1 MCHIYEKNGVG
12 ELKYKVISLTI
23 IKLCINLL
31 DNNCNIPMLMCYKY
45 FECKYKNK
53 DNFDLD
59 HKV

>member
-1 MCHIYEKNGVG
+1 MKKTVG

-23 IKLCINLL
+23 IKLCIDLQ
-31 DNNCNIPMLMCYKY
+31 DNNCYIPMLMCYKY

>member
-1 MCHIYEKNGVG
+1 MKKTVG

-23 IKLCINLL
+23 IKLCIDLL

-45 FECKYKNK
+45 KNK